1 MGQSTAETVKE
12 IEDTRDRI
20 ESSFRELEERMPRP
34 AVWTKRLV
42 GLAVGGGVGGAL
54 FWFGARRLRNRKKKQ
69 EIAQTV
75 PVRTVVQVLPERWS
89 EKLTETLEDGE
100 WKGWATLVGGAWL
113 VFRLAEL
120 RQLRRMNRALL
131 AGRAA

>member
-1 MGQSTAETVKE
+1 MGQSTAETVRE

-42 GLAVGGGVGGAL
+42 GVAVGGGVGGAL

-69 EIAQTV
+69 EVAQVV

-100 WKGWATLVGGAWL
+100 WKGWAALVGGAWL

-120 RQLRRMNRALL
+120 RQLRRMNRVLL

>member
-1 MGQSTAETVKE
+1 
-12 IEDTRDRI
+12 
-20 ESSFRELEERMPRP
+20 MPRP

-42 GLAVGGGVGGAL
+42 GVAVGGGVGGAL

-69 EIAQTV
+69 EVAQVV

-100 WKGWATLVGGAWL
+100 WKGWAALVGGAWL

-120 RQLRRMNRALL
+120 RQLRRMNRVLL
-131 AGRAA
+131 AGRVA